1 MRLDRTIMA
10 LIIAVSAALLP
21 TIGWNAP
28 IANLAT
34 EGASESASAK
44 MAMSHEISAAMD
56 EFCPDHAKA
65 SPCDKASDQ
74 CPFAFCAAQSVSVAT
89 AADFQFPLVAGN
101 PLPIPMDQVVDHQS
115 GSPPFR
121 PPRV

>member
-10 LIIAVSAALLP
+10 LIIAVSVTLLP
-21 TIGWNAP
+21 TVGSTASV
-28 IANLAT
+28 ANLAT
-34 EGASESASAK
+34 EGASASASAK
-44 MAMSHEISAAMD
+44 MAMSDEISAAMD

-65 SPCDKASDQ
+65 KPCDKASDQ
-74 CPFAFCAAQSVSVAT
+74 CSFAFCAAQSVSIAI

-101 PLPIPMDQVVDHQS
+101 PLPIPMDQVVGHQG